1 MTDKHSPPAVVF
13 LRAIGEHNLK
23 NCGTIAGLMTSTPK
37 VMCLIGSMTPNGNGA
52 RMMDIAMRA
61 VEAAGGQ
68 ANLWDVHAKRL
79 PFFGET
85 WADDNVAE
93 FKQQA
98 LEADAFLLCTPEY
111 HGTISGLMK
120 NQIDWLSFDQFSDKP
135 VALMSTL
142 GGQSNSNALN
152 HMRLSLRH
160 VHAIVIREQAM
171 MPHTKQAWNEDGTL
185 ADEGLQSR
193 IEKMATKL
201 IETVHLLR

>member
-1 MTDKHSPPAVVF
+1 
-13 LRAIGEHNLK
+13 
-23 NCGTIAGLMTSTPK
+23 
-37 VMCLIGSMTPNGNGA
+37 
-52 RMMDIAMRA
+52 MRA